1 MHIWAKLWPLSRQY
15 GQSMD
20 AMDAVVSHRGGGA
33 APRNQRTV
41 AYIATLQVVT

>member
-1 MHIWAKLWPLSRQY
+1 MHIGAKLWPLSRRLWQT
-15 GQSMD
+15 MD

-41 AYIATLQVVT
+41 AYNATLQVVT